1 MPKIY
6 KFTNEIEK
14 NQKQIENFKEII
26 KQFDYNL
33 SLKANKNLFKHSIDE
48 LKIEYMKKD
57 ESWEEIN

>member
-26 KQFDYNL
+26 KQFDHNL